1 MDTEHDSPSSTTL
14 PVGSPVR
21 QFSVMLE
28 NRVGALLGLVRLLN
42 SENVAVLGLSVQDS
56 YDTTVV
62 RLIVSDPDTVET
74 LFIEKGI
81 SFATCEILVVELK
94 EGPTALGACLAAL
107 LRGETNICFSYPLLI
122 QPNGK
127 SLLALR
133 VDDNDFGRDIL
144 HSNGI
149 KVLFQEDL
157 SR

>member
-1 MDTEHDSPSSTTL
+1 MDTDPDSSSSTQTSS
-14 PVGSPVR
+14 GTAVR

-28 NRVGALLGLVRLLN
+28 NRAGALLALVRLMNAEL
-42 SENVAVLGLSVQDS
+42 VDVLGLSVQDS

-62 RLIVSDPDTVET
+62 RIIVSDPDTVET

-94 EGPTALGACLAAL
+94 EGPTALGSCLTAL
-107 LRGETNICFSYPLLI
+107 LRAETNICFSYPLLI
-122 QPNGK
+122 QPNEK

-133 VDDNDFGRDIL
+133 VDDNDFGRDVL
-144 HSNGI
+144 HANGI